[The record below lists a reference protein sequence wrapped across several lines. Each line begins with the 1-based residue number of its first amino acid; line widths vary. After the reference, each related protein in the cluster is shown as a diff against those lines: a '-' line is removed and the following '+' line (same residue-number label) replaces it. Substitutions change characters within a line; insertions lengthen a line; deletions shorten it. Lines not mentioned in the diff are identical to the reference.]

1 MKPNR
6 NRTRDIGFYVL
17 LAVIVIAVVFTIN
30 TDTKKDSLD
39 SYSELVDLFE
49 KEKIQSFKTEGN
61 TILLEIRTNDP
72 MNPTEEKSYDLYSF
86 SVFYEDFHDLILEQY
101 KAGTIEKY
109 DYTEGFTLPWWA
121 SFVPYL
127 VIMFGAMALWYFM
140 MNRAGGGG
148 AGGFA
153 RFSKARTKLGSDEKD
168 KKTFKDVAGCDEEKA
183 ELAEVVDFLKDPKRY
198 TEMGARIPKGILLV
212 GPPGTGKTLLAKAVA
227 GEANVQFLSISGSDF
242 VELYV
247 GVGAGRVRDL
257 FEQAKKVAPAIVFID
272 EIDAVGRQRG
282 SGLGGGHD
290 EREQTLNQLL
300 VEMDGFGNNEGVI
313 VMAATNRADILD
325 NALLRPGRFD
335 RQIYVGLPD
344 IKGREAILKIHARD
358 KQLADTVDLNNIAKG
373 TPGFSGADLENLMN
387 EAAILAVRRK
397 ERFITQDDID
407 EAILKVQMGPEKK
420 SRKMSDKARRLTAY
434 HESGH
439 AVAGKFLKNVD
450 PVHYI
455 TIIPR
460 GAAGGFTLFRPQ
472 EDLEN
477 FKSRAEMYEN
487 IVMAL
492 GGRMAEEIFLDDIST
507 GASGDIQQATSIARD
522 MVMRYGMSERLGPIM
537 FDSSDRS
544 IFIGRDFGTTK
555 SYSEETAGIID
566 EEVKAIFDRASAEC
580 RKILTD
586 HSEQLIAIAEYLLEN
601 ETISAD
607 EFNYYF
613 EHGEFMPEFMKEA
626 KQAVND
632 KTIERPARKIAM
644 FDGSEEQKQ
653 TDAPSAEPSVSPAG
667 QPESSDAPAGTHRSP
682 RKMKITRKH
691 KTA

>member
-30 TDTKKDSLD
+30 SDTKTNSLD

-477 FKSRAEMYEN
+477 FKSRGEMYEN

-555 SYSEETAGIID
+555 SYSEETAGIFD

-653 TDAPSAEPSVSPAG
+653 IDSPSAESSVSPAG
-667 QPESSDAPAGTHRSP
+667 QPESSDATQDPKKPSEDENHPKA
-682 RKMKITRKH
+682 
-691 KTA
+691 

>member
-198 TEMGARIPKGILLV
+198 TEIGARIPKGILLV

-477 FKSRAEMYEN
+477 FKSRGEMYEN

-586 HSEQLIAIAEYLLEN
+586 HSEHLIAIAEYLLEN

-653 TDAPSAEPSVSPAG
+653 IDSPSAESSVSPAG
-667 QPESSDAPAGTHRSP
+667 QPESSDATQNPKKPSEDENHPKA
-682 RKMKITRKH
+682 
-691 KTA
+691 